1 MQPGHSRDRRRAVSG
16 VPRHAKP
23 LRFEQR
29 PRRLAETLV
38 VVNDQNSRAHTAIV
52 TENSADRTV
61 ASTNALAYRLRAGT
75 DPTLWSAPILRRSA
89 VPTVTGKPSNFGEG
103 GSRCAHQLSNRRPW
117 SRW

>member
-29 PRRLAETLV
+29 PRRLAEALV
-38 VVNDQNSRAHTAIV
+38 VINDQHSRAPTAIV

-61 ASTNALAYRLRAGT
+61 ASTKALAYRLRAGT
-75 DPTLWSAPILRRSA
+75 DPTLWSAPIRPGSA
-89 VPTVTGKPSNFGEG
+89 VPSVTRKPSSF
-103 GSRCAHQLSNRRPW
+103 
-117 SRW
+117 